1 MKRVKY
7 LLFAFILF
15 VFVGA
20 VYAKPSFSIQPNR
33 FSIQEGQSVTLTI
46 KLSGVMGWDI
56 NVASSGAT
64 NGCNNHWV
72 EDSGNGSNISK
83 TLQTTCKASG
93 TGKIVLVVTGK
104 VTDNELN
111 AVNISDTTE
120 ITVTEYVAPTKSS
133 INTLNSLEVQG
144 YELTP
149 VFDPNV
155 TEYSTTVPA
164 GTESVYISITKK
176 DSKSVANG
184 DFKDVKLSE
193 GANRCVITVTA
204 EDGGKKTYVVIVNV
218 EAEDPIVV
226 SVGGDEYTVV
236 TNPKLLETPKG
247 FELSTVTIDEKEV
260 PAFVNEKAKLTL
272 VGLKDV
278 DGNISLYVYDNG
290 NYKPYEVIEVN
301 GFVFIVMEPEET
313 LRQFENTKNI
323 TINDKEYKVYYNEDE
338 DIVLVYGM
346 NVATGNIGWY
356 RYDTEEQTFLR
367 YKEEKGTVV
376 KEKSGKNY
384 LFIAI
389 LFGGCLGFAI
399 IILLILLA
407 MNNSKDKK
415 NKKLI
420 AILESKMHNANGE
433 PIHSNNKP
441 AFDADNTLDMKFI
454 ELIDK
459 EAEEKRIEATQAIP
473 VVEEPVEVLDV
484 EEEKEV
490 EETPTEEPKEL
501 SKKELKRLAKQLKKE
516 EEREAK
522 EMRDE
527 FLATRENIIISDDD
541 ILEEIPNSQEV
552 LNPKK
557 KNKKKKR

>member
-1 MKRVKY
+1 MKGIKY
-7 LLFAFILF
+7 LFYTFLLF
-15 VFVGA
+15 VFVGT
-20 VYAKPSFSIQPNR
+20 VYAAPSISIQPNKS
-33 FSIQEGQSVTLTI
+33 SIQEGQSVTLTI
-46 KLSGVMGWDI
+46 KLSGVASW
-56 NVASSGAT
+56 NVKVVSSGNT
-64 NGCNNHWV
+64 NGCSNQWADAS
-72 EDSGNGSNISK
+72 EDGENTTK
-83 TLQTTCKASG
+83 TFSTTCKSNS
-93 TGKIVLVVTGK
+93 TGAIVFVVTGD
-104 VTDNELN
+104 VTDSSGSTREIN
-111 AVNISDTTE
+111 DTTR
-120 ITVTEYVAPTKSS
+120 ITVTEYIAPTKSS
-133 INTLNSLEVQG
+133 VNTLNSLEVQG

-149 VFDPNV
+149 EFDPNV

-164 GTESVYISITKK
+164 GTESVYINITKK

-218 EAEDPIVV
+218 EVEDPIVV

-301 GFVFIVMEPEET
+301 GFMFIVMEPEET

-376 KEKSGKNY
+376 KEKDGKNY

-407 MNNSKDKK
+407 MNNNKDKK

-420 AILESKMHNANGE
+420 AILESKMHDANGE
-433 PIHSNNKP
+433 PIHPNSKP

-459 EAEEKRIEATQAIP
+459 EAEEKRIGATQAIP

-490 EETPTEEPKEL
+490 EEAPAEEPKEL